1 MCLVYSI
8 KVLINE
14 TKKVAQN
21 YNFITIL
28 YRNEYFI
35 DIDYAFIALLYFS
48 HFFYSSTIFNDISQI
63 CSKNKFH

>member
-14 TKKVAQN
+14 AKKVAQN

-28 YRNEYFI
+28 YRNEYFS

-48 HFFYSSTIFNDISQI
+48 HFFLF
-63 CSKNKFH
+63 FHNF